1 MLSNCALTATENEAV
16 HLTRLPVIWEKSRA
30 TAIRKNLPTVSFGKD
45 DGGKSEFGKGP
56 YFYYVSMF
64 LGIFELIH
72 PHYLVK
78 NFSFM

>member
-45 DGGKSEFGKGP
+45 DEGKSEVGKGP
-56 YFYYVSMF
+56 FKYYIIKG
-64 LGIFELIH
+64 LGEWGRPNDYAI
-72 PHYLVK
+72 
-78 NFSFM
+78 